1 MKAYSEMDD
10 KKVQSFMEVIGGD
23 WIRNP
28 PFASHM
34 VGVWERQILVQFLD
48 QC

>member
-28 PFASHM
+28 PFASHR
-34 VGVWERQILVQFLD
+34 VGV
-48 QC
+48 